1 MNINDINFWDATEEE
16 LRNLDILIQDE
27 INKRHQA
34 KVKIAIDDFKKAFE
48 NLLQFTDI
56 FYEDDG
62 EFADLRYFDKF
73 KFE

>member
-1 MNINDINFWDATEEE
+1 MDINNINLCNATDEE
-16 LRNLDILIQDE
+16 LSRLETMIHTE
-27 INKRHQA
+27 VNKRRRIREE
-34 KVKIAIDDFKKAFE
+34 KAIDDFKKAFE